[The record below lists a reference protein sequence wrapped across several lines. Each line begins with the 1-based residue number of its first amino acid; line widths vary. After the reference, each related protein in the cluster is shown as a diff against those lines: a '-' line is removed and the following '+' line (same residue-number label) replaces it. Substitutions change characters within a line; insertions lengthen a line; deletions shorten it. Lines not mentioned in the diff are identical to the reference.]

1 LMDFY
6 KSKNIEL
13 PSKKVKWIEGTK
25 PKPLREIMGFGI
37 RKKPS
42 AENEN
47 VEEDDDFNSNEGD
60 QFYKDLQPD
69 SDLSKTQNDKNLN
82 PKTENMRVDVQ
93 NYHQEEGGQWT
104 DPITDYDY
112 GEVRVEDSSLNQV
125 NAIPPIC
132 NTMAGILDF
141 SSFIGLKNSKNIH
154 KDNHQKSI
162 TMTDPVTSETTAEAV
177 VDQIISSNNNIVEQ
191 DEFVLS
197 LETNYDTKC
206 EKVNKTKIEKV
217 RVPKSRVYWK
227 DILEENIVSA
237 PEIEYSQ
244 SQVERQKSYK
254 EKLKDFQ
261 KNDEKFKLKTNQI
274 CETNRDFCAKIR
286 KLKNRAEVITA
297 ENDPNFPELIKSS
310 ELVLHRKTVEILSET
325 LQEKQCKMSELL
337 RDAKLKSDQI
347 QEKFR
352 LQKSRED
359 VNNVFSFAGDVLYS
373 DIDSPEELDED

>member
-1 LMDFY
+1 
-6 KSKNIEL
+6 
-13 PSKKVKWIEGTK
+13 
-25 PKPLREIMGFGI
+25 
-37 RKKPS
+37 
-42 AENEN
+42 
-47 VEEDDDFNSNEGD
+47 
-60 QFYKDLQPD
+60 
-69 SDLSKTQNDKNLN
+69 
-82 PKTENMRVDVQ
+82 
-93 NYHQEEGGQWT
+93 
-104 DPITDYDY
+104 
-112 GEVRVEDSSLNQV
+112 
-125 NAIPPIC
+125 
-132 NTMAGILDF
+132 
-141 SSFIGLKNSKNIH
+141 
-154 KDNHQKSI
+154 
-162 TMTDPVTSETTAEAV
+162 VTSETTAEAV

-227 DILEENIVSA
+227 DILEENIVSP

-244 SQVERQKSYK
+244 SQVERLKSYK

-261 KNDEKFKLKTNQI
+261 RNDEKFKFKTNQI
-274 CETNRDFCAKIR
+274 CETNRDFCEKIR
-286 KLKNRAEVITA
+286 KLKNRAEVISV

-337 RDAKLKSDQI
+337 REAKLKSDQI

-373 DIDSPEELDED
+373 DIDSPDELDED